1 MKNRIELLVSLGLT
15 QKQAEDF
22 CRDIYYEGSAATS
35 HKNVEFRE
43 DYDVV
48 PFSSLLD

>member
-1 MKNRIELLVSLGLT
+1 MKDRIELLVGLGLT

-22 CRDIYYEGSAATS
+22 CREIYYEGSAATS
-35 HKNVEFRE
+35 HQNVEFRE
-43 DYDVV
+43 DYEVV